1 MQRFPFQLII
11 SFFVFFTIMSVHLYG
26 KSMSLSELELSK
38 IVEIQD
44 SFFKNGNH
52 LPEEELIRQAQ
63 YVVNQY
69 ESYLTENP
77 NDVNGLIL
85 FGKFLK
91 RTGNS
96 EDAFSKFWKADQLNP
111 NIAVTKQQIGNF
123 FVENGRIIEAFPF
136 FLQATRLE
144 PEEPTYHH
152 NLGSFIYIFEEKLS
166 NIDHDE
172 SLGELMHESFKHAA
186 HLQPENFDYQLRFA
200 QSFFDFKNSNSNAGL
215 IAWQKLLNGFSNRS
229 KKETDYIKLGI
240 AKMLIRLNKSKDA
253 LSLLNSVQT
262 ESLMHSKDIL
272 IKKARLLTNK

>member
-91 RTGNS
+91 RTG
-96 EDAFSKFWKADQLNP
+96 EF
-111 NIAVTKQQIGNF
+111 
-123 FVENGRIIEAFPF
+123 
-136 FLQATRLE
+136 
-144 PEEPTYHH
+144 
-152 NLGSFIYIFEEKLS
+152 
-166 NIDHDE
+166 
-172 SLGELMHESFKHAA
+172 
-186 HLQPENFDYQLRFA
+186 
-200 QSFFDFKNSNSNAGL
+200 
-215 IAWQKLLNGFSNRS
+215 
-229 KKETDYIKLGI
+229 
-240 AKMLIRLNKSKDA
+240 
-253 LSLLNSVQT
+253 
-262 ESLMHSKDIL
+262 
-272 IKKARLLTNK
+272 